1 MNDRIRKR
9 TKNLTICAMLC
20 ALGVILMTVG
30 AFIEVLD
37 LSTAALASLLCIFVV
52 IEIGGG
58 YPWAVWAATSLL
70 SLLLLPQKTPA
81 IFYAL
86 FLGYYPVLKAYF
98 ERLPQWISWV
108 LKLVTFHAS
117 LGLIYLCLK
126 LFIPIALEELGQSW
140 LLLGTYGLALLCF
153 IVYDFALAKLLTAYL
168 YSFRKY
174 FQKMF
179 K

>member
-1 MNDRIRKR
+1 MF
-9 TKNLTICAMLC
+9 C

-58 YPWAVWAATSLL
+58 YSWALWAATSLL
-70 SLLLLPQKTPA
+70 SLLMLPQKSPA
-81 IFYAL
+81 IFYTL
-86 FLGYYPVLKAYF
+86 FLGYYPILKSYF
-98 ERLPQWISWV
+98 ERLPQIFAWI

-117 LGLIYLCLK
+117 LGLIYLSLK
-126 LFIPIALEELGQSW
+126 LFVPIELDELGQSH
-140 LLLGTYGLALLCF
+140 LLVGTYVLALICF
-153 IVYDFALAKLLTAYL
+153 IVYDFALSKLITAYL
-168 YSFRKY
+168 YRFRKY
-174 FQKMF
+174 FERIF